1 MSSFQRCCDPLKCH
15 TRKRTRNDRS
25 NLRSVSSNLVA
36 SFPLLML
43 SPSHKI
49 CLMCLRKL
57 YAMQNKSSSALHLS
71 DSIYLKIALK
81 TQVGQIRSKDR
92 VADHEDHDQLTTDA
106 EGSIELPDEGC
117 DLNTTTRCTDEDGSG
132 SGVAEAS
139 KDVKIEVKAA
149 PAM

>member
-1 MSSFQRCCDPLKCH
+1 
-15 TRKRTRNDRS
+15 
-25 NLRSVSSNLVA
+25 
-36 SFPLLML
+36 ML

-57 YAMQNKSSSALHLS
+57 YVMQNKSSSALHLS